1 MNTNTPARV
10 RSLMNQQLDALTAIT
25 ELLDGYTGPL
35 TGIDDEDRKR
45 LRDYTVAMTQ
55 VCTTAADLAKLAQQE
70 AAAKDKATK
79 KEEPKP
85 KEPKKKEP
93 KPELE
98 EPKPEPKEPKPEP
111 AEKPIPE
118 EDEEDMDFLD

>member
-10 RSLMNQQLDALTAIT
+10 RSLMNQQLDALTVIT

-35 TGIDDEDRKR
+35 TGIDDEDLKR

-70 AAAKDKATK
+70 AAAKDKDAK
-79 KEEPKP
+79 KEEPKT
-85 KEPKKKEP
+85 KEPK
-93 KPELE
+93 L
-98 EPKPEPKEPKPEP
+98 EP
-111 AEKPIPE
+111 AEAPIPE

>member
-45 LRDYTVAMTQ
+45 LRDYTVAMIQ

-70 AAAKDKATK
+70 AAAKDKAAK
-79 KEEPKP
+79 KEEPKT
-85 KEPKKKEP
+85 
-93 KPELE
+93 
-98 EPKPEPKEPKPEP
+98 KEPKPEP
-111 AEKPIPE
+111 AEEPIPE

>member
-45 LRDYTVAMTQ
+45 LRDYTVAMIQ

-70 AAAKDKATK
+70 AAAKDKAAK
-79 KEEPKP
+79 KEEPKTKEP
-85 KEPKKKEP
+85 KKKEPKKKEP
-93 KPELE
+93 KPV
-98 EPKPEPKEPKPEP
+98 P
-111 AEKPIPE
+111 AEEPIPE

>member
-35 TGIDDEDRKR
+35 TGIDDEDLKR
-45 LRDYTVAMTQ
+45 LKDYTVTMTQ

-70 AAAKDKATK
+70 AAAKDKAAK
-79 KEEPKP
+79 KEEPKT
-85 KEPKKKEP
+85 
-93 KPELE
+93 
-98 EPKPEPKEPKPEP
+98 KEPKPEP
-111 AEKPIPE
+111 AEEPIPE

>member
-25 ELLDGYTGPL
+25 ELLDGYTGSL
-35 TGIDDEDRKR
+35 TGIDDEDLKR

-70 AAAKDKATK
+70 AAAKDKAAK
-79 KEEPKP
+79 KEEPKT

-93 KPELE
+93 KPE
-98 EPKPEPKEPKPEP
+98 P
-111 AEKPIPE
+111 AEAPIPE
-118 EDEEDMDFLD
+118 EDEEDMGFLD

>member
-10 RSLMNQQLDALTAIT
+10 SSLMNQQLDALTAIT
-25 ELLDGYTGPL
+25 ELLDEYTGPH
-35 TGIDDEDRKR
+35 TGIDDEDLKR

-70 AAAKDKATK
+70 AAAKGKDTK
-79 KEEPKP
+79 KE
-85 KEPKKKEP
+85 EPKKKEP
-93 KPELE
+93 KPEKE
-98 EPKPEPKEPKPEP
+98 NTPAAPEA

>member
-45 LRDYTVAMTQ
+45 LRDYTVAMIQ

-70 AAAKDKATK
+70 AAAKDKAAK
-79 KEEPKP
+79 KEEPKTKEP
-85 KEPKKKEP
+85 KKKEPKKKEP
-93 KPELE
+93 KPE
-98 EPKPEPKEPKPEP
+98 P
-111 AEKPIPE
+111 AEEPIPE

>member
-79 KEEPKP
+79 KEEPK
-85 KEPKKKEP
+85 EPKKKEP

-98 EPKPEPKEPKPEP
+98 EPKPEP
-111 AEKPIPE
+111 AEEPIPE

>member
-79 KEEPKP
+79 KEEPK
-85 KEPKKKEP
+85 K
-93 KPELE
+93 
-98 EPKPEPKEPKPEP
+98 KEPKPEP
-111 AEKPIPE
+111 AEEPIPE

>member
-79 KEEPKP
+79 KEEPK
-85 KEPKKKEP
+85 EPKKKEP

-111 AEKPIPE
+111 AEEPIPE

>member
-10 RSLMNQQLDALTAIT
+10 SSLMNQQLDALTVIT

-35 TGIDDEDRKR
+35 TGIDDEDLKR

-70 AAAKDKATK
+70 AAAKDKDAK
-79 KEEPKP
+79 KEEPKT

-93 KPELE
+93 KPEPVE
-98 EPKPEPKEPKPEP
+98 
-111 AEKPIPE
+111 APIPE

>member
-25 ELLDGYTGPL
+25 ELLDGYTDPL
-35 TGIDDEDRKR
+35 TGIDDEDLKR
-45 LRDYTVAMTQ
+45 LKDYTVTMTQ

-70 AAAKDKATK
+70 AAAKDKAAK
-79 KEEPKP
+79 KEE
-85 KEPKKKEP
+85 
-93 KPELE
+93 
-98 EPKPEPKEPKPEP
+98 PEPKEPKPEP
-111 AEKPIPE
+111 AEEPIPE